1 MLSFNIESG
10 HIIDVLVGIQ
20 LSYGEDLWKLHKL
33 DMQNTLK

>member
-20 LSYGEDLWKLHKL
+20 LSYGEELHKL